1 MKYWLGCA
9 VFTLDLVY
17 MVYVVMASWKK
28 SSQSETNADSILHTT
43 CARIEV
49 VFAVAEITSIYMLLC
64 LAIDLVRCSL

>member
-9 VFTLDLVY
+9 VLTLDLVY
-17 MVYVVMASWKK
+17 MVYVVMAGCKK
-28 SSQSETNADSILHTT
+28 YNQPETNADSILHIT

-64 LAIDLVRCSL
+64 LAVDLLGCL